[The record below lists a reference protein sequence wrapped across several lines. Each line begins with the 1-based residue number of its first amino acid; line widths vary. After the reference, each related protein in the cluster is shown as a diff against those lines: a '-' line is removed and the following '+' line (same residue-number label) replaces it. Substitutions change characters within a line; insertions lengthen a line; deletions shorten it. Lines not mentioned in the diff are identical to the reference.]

1 MSSRVRGRIGGRF
14 RRTAVGEMLSGVV
27 RMDRDV
33 FDAVAEAENPR
44 LDAFLPR
51 LTGAADYSKLW
62 IGIAGAMALTGNPRI
77 QRAAMRGVVS
87 VASTSLIANQVAKR
101 WWRRQR
107 PGHGSVS
114 VARQVRRYPKSS
126 SFPSGHSAS
135 AAAFASGVA
144 VEAPGIGAGVGALAG
159 LVGFSRV
166 YTGAHYPGD
175 VLAGFGLGALITAI
189 GAKIVP
195 PPVVPDISGVETHIV
210 DAPARPEGEG
220 LVLVVNP
227 ASGGGT
233 GERVLK
239 EVEKALPAAE
249 IVTLG
254 PDDDVELVLED
265 AASRAEVLGIAGGD
279 GTVAA
284 AAGVA
289 RAAGKPL
296 AVFPG
301 GTFNHFAK
309 QIDCATVDRTI
320 AAVKAGTVEKVD
332 VVTLNGGT
340 TLLNTASIGVYPRF
354 VEIREKY
361 EGKTG
366 KTVAAVIA
374 AWRVLKE
381 ENAVEIRYDGKTL
394 KTSLFFLGNSLY
406 RPSGF
411 APVDRATIED
421 GLLDVRMLETGR
433 RFSRLR
439 TVVALLTGN
448 SGRSP
453 LYHELH
459 RPEFRCEI
467 LSEPTE
473 VAYDG
478 EVGDKVSELD
488 FVAHYRVLSVYRP

>member
-1 MSSRVRGRIGGRF
+1 
-14 RRTAVGEMLSGVV
+14 MLSGVV

-51 LTGAADYSKLW
+51 LTGAANYSKLW

-361 EGKTG
+361 EGK
-366 KTVAAVIA
+366 
-374 AWRVLKE
+374 
-381 ENAVEIRYDGKTL
+381 
-394 KTSLFFLGNSLY
+394 
-406 RPSGF
+406 
-411 APVDRATIED
+411 
-421 GLLDVRMLETGR
+421 
-433 RFSRLR
+433 
-439 TVVALLTGN
+439 
-448 SGRSP
+448 
-453 LYHELH
+453 
-459 RPEFRCEI
+459 
-467 LSEPTE
+467 
-473 VAYDG
+473 
-478 EVGDKVSELD
+478 
-488 FVAHYRVLSVYRP
+488 

>member
-1 MSSRVRGRIGGRF
+1 MGGRYGNRI
-14 RRTAVGEMLSGVV
+14 RRTSAGQALYGVL

-33 FDAVAEAENPR
+33 FDAVAGAANPQ
-44 LDAFLPR
+44 LDAILPR
-51 LTGAADYSKLW
+51 LTVAANHSKLW
-62 IGIAGAMALTGNPRI
+62 IGIAGAMVLTGDPRMR
-77 QRAAMRGVVS
+77 RAAVRGLVS
-87 VASTSLIANQVAKR
+87 VASTSLIANQLTKR
-101 WWRRQR
+101 WWWRER
-107 PGHGSVS
+107 PGQTSVPL
-114 VARQVRRYPKSS
+114 VRRIRRYPESS

-144 VEAPGIGAGVGALAG
+144 VEAPRIGAGVGALAG
-159 LVGFSRV
+159 LVSFSRV
-166 YTGAHYPGD
+166 YTGAHFPGD
-175 VLAGFGLGALITAI
+175 VLAGLGLGALITAV

-195 PPVVPDISGVETHIV
+195 PPAAPDPSGAEPCIV
-210 DAPARPEGEG
+210 DAPARPSGEG

-233 GERVLK
+233 GERILE
-239 EVEKALPAAE
+239 EVERALPAAE
-249 IVTLG
+249 IVALD
-254 PDDDVELVLED
+254 PDDDVERVLAD

-284 AAGVA
+284 AAGIA
-289 RAAGKPL
+289 RAADKPL

-309 QIDCATVDRTI
+309 QIDCATTDRTI
-320 AAVKAGTVEKVD
+320 AAVKEGTVEKVD
-332 VVTLNGGT
+332 VVTLNGET
-340 TLLNTASIGVYPRF
+340 TLLNTASIGAYPRF

-361 EGKTG
+361 EGRTG

-374 AWRVLKE
+374 AWQVLTE

-406 RPSGF
+406 QPSGF
-411 APVDRATIED
+411 APVDRVTIED
-421 GLLDVRMLETGR
+421 GLLDVRMLDTGR
-433 RFSRLR
+433 RFARLR

-448 SGRSP
+448 LGRSP

-478 EVGDKVSELD
+478 EVGDTVSELS
-488 FVAHYRVLSVYRP
+488 FVAHYRALSVYRPQ